1 MKTLG
6 VFLVLIG
13 ICILSAEPI
22 EPDLSLSLMAGV
34 AGLATV
40 AVGAL
45 IYRHYDSTGEGKWK

>member
-1 MKTLG
+1 MKSLG
-6 VFLVLIG
+6 AIIILIG

-22 EPDLSLSLMAGV
+22 EPDLSLSLAAAI

-45 IYRHYDSTGEGKWK
+45 LYRKYDSTGVRK